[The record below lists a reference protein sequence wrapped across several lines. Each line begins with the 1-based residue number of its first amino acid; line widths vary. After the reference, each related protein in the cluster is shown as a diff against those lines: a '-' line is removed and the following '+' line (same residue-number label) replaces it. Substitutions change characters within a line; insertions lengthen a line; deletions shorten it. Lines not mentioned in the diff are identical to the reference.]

1 MSSYVDTGNETPI
14 FALLERLFAAATFS
28 EQSEQNDRKNHL
40 VTGGVLEHN
49 PALSV
54 KAPRQKSARARPPS

>member
-1 MSSYVDTGNETPI
+1 MAAV
-14 FALLERLFAAATFS
+14 RMLF
-28 EQSEQNDRKNHL
+28 DHL

-54 KAPRQKSARARPPS
+54 KAPRPKLGKGRPPCSQLRRPASAANQTA